1 MPTRDKAHII
11 RQRKAAWRMAGLAA
25 IIFAFTLMGRIMHDQ
40 KEAQL
45 ALVQGEPELRTV
57 QGTRN
62 LSAGH
67 VEEGPVSAPGET
79 VWFEITSEKQSPAGE
94 GAVPTAVSEAEAIL
108 GQAKEA
114 IATCL
119 DRWWMLAPDLPTEIG
134 FGLEFTAPATARM
147 RVSDVAVLPPTI
159 EACLT
164 HGVAPLLGAT
174 LVTGVADLV
183 VAVPASE

>member
-1 MPTRDKAHII
+1 MPTRDRSHIV

-40 KEAQL
+40 KEAEL
-45 ALVQGEPELRTV
+45 ALIQGEPELRAV

-79 VWFEITSEKQSPAGE
+79 VWFGIGSGDEIADDQSR
-94 GAVPTAVSEAEAIL
+94 PTGPSEAETVL
-108 GQAKEA
+108 GQAEGA
-114 IATCL
+114 ISMCL
-119 DRWWMLAPDLPTEIG
+119 DRWWMLAPELPAEIG
-134 FGLEFTAPATARM
+134 FGLEFTAPAAARM
-147 RVSDVAVLPPTI
+147 RVADVAVVPPTI

-164 HGVAPLLGAT
+164 NGVAPFLGAT
-174 LVTGVADLV
+174 LVTGDAALV
-183 VAVPASE
+183 VAVPASG